1 MTYADRKTPHVEAMA
16 RLRERT
22 TVSTY
27 DAMAILGMGEP
38 TVREAIRR
46 GDIASIRLGRN
57 IRVLSAPLLR
67 QLGIEE
73 DAS

>member
-1 MTYADRKTPHVEAMA
+1 MTYGDRKTTHAAAMD
-16 RLRERT
+16 RLREHT

-27 DAMAILGMGEP
+27 EAMAILEMGEP

-57 IRVLSAPLLR
+57 IRVLSAPLRR

-73 DAS
+73 AS